1 MDEVARVSS
10 LIGDIYDAALD
21 PALWP
26 EVLERTAGYVDGACA
41 ALVAQDMI
49 AKDAQFFYI
58 WGLAPEETQRYI
70 TQYIRLNPANMATM
84 LQTKVGDVESTAT
97 VVPLEE
103 FFASRFYHEWCK
115 PLGICDSIW
124 TFLDKSVTA
133 AAALAVLRHERQGVA
148 DEDSRAR
155 MRFLAPHFRR
165 AVAIAKVI
173 DLHKVEAAALA
184 DSLDGLAS
192 AMFLVDAEGRI
203 AHANAAAHVLADS
216 GSVMR
221 SAFGKLAANESEAN
235 QALHNVF
242 AAVAKGAS
250 DIGAQGIAV
259 PLGQEGAERW
269 IAHVLPLTS
278 GARKKAGIAYS
289 AVAAVFARKAA
300 LDVPHPL
307 EIIANAFTLTPAE
320 MRVLTAVVQI
330 GGVPEVA
337 PVLGISE
344 TTVKSHLQH
353 IFAKTGTARQAD
365 LVKLVAGYMSP
376 LASAGR

>member
-1 MDEVARVSS
+1 MDETERLSS
-10 LIGDIYDAALD
+10 LIGNIYDAALD

-26 EVLERTAGYVDGACA
+26 EVLERASGYVGGICSAM
-41 ALVAQDMI
+41 VAQDTI
-49 AKDAQFFYI
+49 AKQGQFFYT
-58 WGLAPEETQRYI
+58 WGLAPEEAERYI

-115 PLGICDSIW
+115 PLGICDSVW
-124 TFLDKSVTA
+124 TFLEKSVTA
-133 AAALAVLRHERQGVA
+133 AAAVAVLRHERQGLA
-148 DEDSRAR
+148 DEDTRTR
-155 MRFLAPHFRR
+155 MRLLAPHFRR

-173 DLHKVEAAALA
+173 DLHKVEAAAMA

-192 AMFLVDAEGRI
+192 AMFLVDAAGRI

-216 GSVMR
+216 GNVMH
-221 SAFGKLAANESEAN
+221 SAFGKLTANEAQAN
-235 QALHNVF
+235 QALHDVF
-242 AAVAKGAS
+242 AAVAGGAP

-259 PLGQEGAERW
+259 PLGREGAERW

-278 GARKKAGIAYS
+278 GARKKAGVTYS
-289 AVAAVFARKAA
+289 AVAAVFVRKAA
-300 LDVPHPL
+300 LDLPHPL
-307 EIIANAFTLTPAE
+307 EIIAKTFTLTPAE

-337 PVLGISE
+337 PILGVSE
-344 TTVKSHLQH
+344 TTVKTHLQH
-353 IFAKTGTARQAD
+353 VFAKTGTSRQAD

-376 LASAGR
+376 LAGASA